1 MRWATIFGLVF
12 CLLATLTAQVDPLS
26 TRPKIRQALS
36 SREAVEIALWESP
49 VLRGAVAEIK
59 ATEARLQMARS
70 EKRWQISVNA
80 FASVG
85 TESAILASPPTV
97 MPSATML
104 LPRRRFF
111 DANTMFMLPIF
122 TGGRLEALIRQA
134 EIVRHATAA
143 QLEAMRLDVALETK
157 LAYRRALLAQEMV
170 RVAEAYVAA
179 MEERVRVDKIAAQV
193 GRIPEFWVLRSEAEL
208 ANARQMLANAQRDY
222 EIALITLKAIMGV
235 HPDSEIT
242 LTDELKWDM
251 GQGTGDGT
259 ERDGGRGARDG
270 KERDEGRGTRDGL
283 KVGELLEREKLLA
296 EAMAKR
302 PELQAALRQAE
313 AQSHAV
319 KAAKALYAPQASLMV
334 MADYMRGT
342 GDMGQGTG
350 GYLAGIVIGLPVL
363 DGGRRKAMVSEA
375 QAMREKSL
383 AEVERLKLQI
393 ASEVDIALRELQ
405 TAFQN
410 LQTAQAALRAAE
422 EDERVAKVRYE
433 AGRSVLVEYLDA
445 LAVLVRAQ
453 VNYAQAIYELSV
465 AQDKLLRAVGKGLP
479 ED

>member
-1 MRWATIFGLVF
+1 MRWATILGFVF
-12 CLLATLTAQVDPLS
+12 CLLTASTAQVDILS
-26 TRPKIRQALS
+26 TRPKIRQILTLK
-36 SREAVEIALWESP
+36 EAVEIALRESP
-49 VLRGAVAEIK
+49 ILRGAVAELR
-59 ATEARLQMARS
+59 AAEARWRMAQS
-70 EKRWQISVNA
+70 EKRWQLSVNA
-80 FASVG
+80 FASTG

-97 MPSATML
+97 MPSAAML
-104 LPRRRFF
+104 LPRRSFL
-111 DANTMFMLPIF
+111 DANAMLMFPIF
-122 TGGRLEALIRQA
+122 TGGRLESLIRQA
-134 EIVRHATAA
+134 EAVRHATAS

-157 LAYRRALLAQEMV
+157 LAYRRALLAREMI

-179 MEERVRVDKIAAQV
+179 MEERVRVDRVAAQV

-242 LTDELKWDM
+242 LTDELSWD
-251 GQGTGDGT
+251 
-259 ERDGGRGARDG
+259 EGRGARDG
-270 KERDEGRGTRDGL
+270 KERDEGQGTREGL
-283 KVGELLEREKLLA
+283 KVELLEREKLLV

-319 KAAKALYAPQASLMV
+319 KAAKALYAPQVSLMA

-350 GYLAGIVIGLPVL
+350 GYLAGVVIGLPVL
-363 DGGRRKAMVSEA
+363 DGGRRKAMVGEA
-375 QAMREKSL
+375 QAMQEKAL
-383 AEVERLKLQI
+383 ADVERLKLQI
-393 ASEVDIALRELQ
+393 ASEMDTALRELQ
-405 TAFQN
+405 TALQN
-410 LQTAQAALRAAE
+410 LQTAQTALRAAE

-445 LAVLVRAQ
+445 LAALVRAQ
-453 VNYAQAIYELSV
+453 VNYAQALYELFV
-465 AQDKLLRAVGKGLP
+465 AHDKLQRAIGKGLP

>member
-1 MRWATIFGLVF
+1 MRWATVLGLVF

-26 TRPKIRQALS
+26 TRPKIRQTLS
-36 SREAVEIALWESP
+36 SREAVEIALRESP

-134 EIVRHATAA
+134 ETVRHATAA

-283 KVGELLEREKLLA
+283 KVELLEREKLMA

-302 PELQAALRQAE
+302 PELKAALRQAE

-319 KAAKALYAPQASLMV
+319 RAAKALYAPQVSLMA
-334 MADYMRGT
+334 MADYMKGT

-350 GYLAGIVIGLPVL
+350 GYLAGIVIGLPIL
-363 DGGRRKAMVSEA
+363 DGGRRKAMVGEA
-375 QAMREKSL
+375 QAMQEKAL

-393 ASEVDIALRELQ
+393 ASEVDTSLRELK
-405 TAFQN
+405 TALRN
-410 LQTAQAALRAAE
+410 LQTAQVALQAAE
-422 EDERVAKVRYE
+422 EDERIAKVRYE

-445 LAVLVRAQ
+445 LAALVRAQ

>member
-1 MRWATIFGLVF
+1 MRWATVLGLVF

-36 SREAVEIALWESP
+36 LKEAVEIALRESP
-49 VLRGAVAEIK
+49 VLRGAVAELK
-59 ATEARLQMARS
+59 ATEARLKMARS
-70 EKRWQISVNA
+70 EKRWQISVNT

-85 TESAILASPPTV
+85 TESGIFASPPIV

-104 LPRRRFF
+104 LPRRTFL
-111 DANTMFMLPIF
+111 DANAMLMLPIF

-134 EIVRHATAA
+134 EAVRYATAA

-157 LAYRRALLAQEMV
+157 LAYRRALLAREMI

-179 MEERVRVDKIAAQV
+179 MEERVRVDKVAAKV

-208 ANARQMLANAQRDY
+208 ANAQQMLANAQRDY

-242 LTDELKWDM
+242 LTDEL
-251 GQGTGDGT
+251 G
-259 ERDGGRGARDG
+259 RDAGRGARDG
-270 KERDEGRGTRDGL
+270 L
-283 KVGELLEREKLLA
+283 KVELLEREKLMA

-302 PELQAALRQAE
+302 PELKAALRQAE

-319 KAAKALYAPQASLMV
+319 RAAKALYAPQVSLMA
-334 MADYMRGT
+334 MADYMKGT

-363 DGGRRKAMVSEA
+363 DGGRRKAMVGEA
-375 QAMREKSL
+375 QAMQEKAL

-393 ASEVDIALRELQ
+393 ASEVDTALRELQ
-405 TAFQN
+405 TALKN
-410 LQTAQAALRAAE
+410 LQTAQMALRSAE

-445 LAVLVRAQ
+445 LAALVRAQ

-465 AQDKLLRAVGKGLP
+465 AHDKLLRAVGKGLP

>member
-1 MRWATIFGLVF
+1 MRWVTVLGLVF

-36 SREAVEIALWESP
+36 LKEAVEIALRESP
-49 VLRGAVAEIK
+49 VLRGAVAELK
-59 ATEARLQMARS
+59 ATEARLKMARS

-80 FASVG
+80 FASTG
-85 TESAILASPPTV
+85 TESGILASPPIV

-111 DANTMFMLPIF
+111 DANTMFMFPIF

-134 EIVRHATAA
+134 EAVRYATAA

-157 LAYRRALLAQEMV
+157 LAYRRALLAREMV

-179 MEERVRVDKIAAQV
+179 MEERVRVDKVAAKV

-208 ANARQMLANAQRDY
+208 ANAQQMLANAQRDY

-242 LTDELKWDM
+242 LTDEL
-251 GQGTGDGT
+251 G
-259 ERDGGRGARDG
+259 RDAGRGARDG

-283 KVGELLEREKLLA
+283 KVELLEREKLLA

-302 PELQAALRQAE
+302 PELQAALLQVE

-319 KAAKALYAPQASLMV
+319 RAAKALYTPQVSLMA
-334 MADYMRGT
+334 MADYMSGT

-363 DGGRRKAMVSEA
+363 DGGRRKAMVGEA
-375 QAMREKSL
+375 QAMQEKAL

-393 ASEVDIALRELQ
+393 ASEVDTALRELQ
-405 TAFQN
+405 TALKN
-410 LQTAQAALRAAE
+410 LQTAQMALRSAE

-445 LAVLVRAQ
+445 LAALVRAQ

-465 AQDKLLRAVGKGLP
+465 AHDKLLRAVGKGLP

>member
-1 MRWATIFGLVF
+1 L
-12 CLLATLTAQVDPLS
+12 
-26 TRPKIRQALS
+26 K
-36 SREAVEIALWESP
+36 EAVEIALRESP
-49 VLRGAVAEIK
+49 ILRGAVAELR
-59 ATEARLQMARS
+59 AAEARLQMARS
-70 EKRWQISVNA
+70 EKRWQLSVNA
-80 FASVG
+80 FASTG

-104 LPRRRFF
+104 LPRRTFF
-111 DANTMFMLPIF
+111 DANTMLMFPIF

-134 EIVRHATAA
+134 ETVRHATAA

-157 LAYRRALLAQEMV
+157 LAYRRALLAREMV

-179 MEERVRVDKIAAQV
+179 MEERVRVDKAASQV

-222 EIALITLKAIMGV
+222 EIALIALKAVMGV

-251 GQGTGDGT
+251 GQGAGDGT
-259 ERDGGRGARDG
+259 KRDGGRGARDG
-270 KERDEGRGTRDGL
+270 KERDEGQGTREGL
-283 KVGELLEREKLLA
+283 KVELMEREKLLA
-296 EAMAKR
+296 EAMTKR

-319 KAAKALYAPQASLMV
+319 KAAKALYAPQVSLMA

-350 GYLAGIVIGLPVL
+350 GYLAGVVIGLPVL
-363 DGGRRKAMVSEA
+363 DGGRRKAMVGEA
-375 QAMREKSL
+375 QAMQEKAL
-383 AEVERLKLQI
+383 ADVERLKLQI
-393 ASEVDIALRELQ
+393 ASEVDTALREFQ
-405 TAFQN
+405 TALQN
-410 LQTAQAALRAAE
+410 VQTAKAALKAAE

-445 LAVLVRAQ
+445 LAALVRAQ
-453 VNYAQAIYELSV
+453 LNYAQAIYELSV
-465 AQDKLLRAVGKGLP
+465 AHDKLQRAVGKGLP
-479 ED
+479 EY